1 MVAGSS
7 ACLGISDPPE
17 PSNFIIVD
25 YMQLGC
31 VIIYTNMALWCFI
44 NNHGLLACTP
54 VLDWYDS
61 VIWLPFTDC
70 QAHIAH
76 HIPKSDQS
84 HNIYENASWWTIII
98 TATCVVGGQVLHLLQ
113 RVLTAL
119 TDLLVKQSC
128 DSERQKY
135 KTSLKN
141 SRYSIQLQI
150 SNNQPQALS
159 FPCGGA
165 GFEN

>member
-1 MVAGSS
+1 MDWGIKFIYALKSCLGIMVAGSS

-84 HNIYENASWWTIII
+84 HNIYLEFFLMNNNNN
-98 TATCVVGGQVLHLLQ
+98 CHLRCWRPGFTSVAESLNCINWP
-113 RVLTAL
+113 A
-119 TDLLVKQSC
+119 C
-128 DSERQKY
+128 
-135 KTSLKN
+135 KTKLWQWK
-141 SRYSIQLQI
+141 
-150 SNNQPQALS
+150 AKV
-159 FPCGGA
+159 
-165 GFEN
+165 